1 MEKADH
7 HRARSDFASAAFVFF
22 TNLKQA
28 GTFARRK
35 LRKPNAD
42 TSSTS
47 PEAVSLENLRK
58 FHLWFIR
65 DFIDP
70 ALVSARRIPVYRPL
84 FALQLLEQYESVF
97 GEDETVR
104 DVVYT
109 ERMVKLLIGCQASE
123 FTEVRG
129 RARTM

>member
-1 MEKADH
+1 MKIADH
-7 HRARSDFASAAFVFF
+7 RRARSDFASAAFVFF
-22 TNLKQA
+22 TNLRQA

-42 TSSTS
+42 TSATS
-47 PEAVSLENLRK
+47 PEAISLEILRK
-58 FHLWFIR
+58 FHLWFIQ
-65 DFIDP
+65 DLIDP

-84 FALQLLEQYESVF
+84 FALQMLEQYVGVF

-109 ERMVKLLIGCQASE
+109 DRMVKLLIGCQASE

-129 RARTM
+129 RARKM